1 MARRS
6 VVEMLGEG
14 SPKTAPRQSIQGW
27 PLFSGGQRRGCR
39 PFSGD
44 GGIRWDLDSGEKKQS
59 SGSCIPETCLGQAR
73 SLSQSLQFRGMC
85 VSQEHT
91 HTIQFT

>member
-1 MARRS
+1 
-6 VVEMLGEG
+6 MLGEG

-44 GGIRWDLDSGEKKQS
+44 GGDQVGFRLRRKKTEFWELYS
-59 SGSCIPETCLGQAR
+59 RNLPWASEVPVPILT
-73 SLSQSLQFRGMC
+73 
-85 VSQEHT
+85 V
-91 HTIQFT
+91 

>member
-6 VVEMLGEG
+6 VAEMLGEG

-39 PFSGD
+39 PFSGG
-44 GGIRWDLDSGEKKQS
+44 GGIRWDLDSGEKNRV
-59 SGSCIPETCLGQAR
+59 LGVVFQKLA
-73 SLSQSLQFRGMC
+73 LGK
-85 VSQEHT
+85 
-91 HTIQFT
+91 